1 MPAAAR
7 EGNLPP
13 SRSRRRPRSALGR
26 TATATASLLTA
37 AAAALLLSSS
47 CGGGPLRAA
56 EAFVGGAPPAHRMRR
71 APIDLSPGTTSSR
84 AAGSSSSTTRILTT
98 GTGTAPLGMAINSS
112 DMQLHDPRLSPSL
125 LAPAEERRLLALA
138 AESARLRSVE
148 RALAL
153 STPRHS
159 QTLAA
164 KASAAGYGE
173 DEEGREKYEAA
184 YEAGQMAREELIT
197 RNMGLVHHVV
207 NGIVGGSG
215 GRSRKNSNNSK
226 NSSMN
231 RPRVR
236 LNSLS
241 RDDLLQEGALGL
253 SRAIDRYD
261 PTLTNGGRFA
271 TYATYWIR
279 AAVLRAIAE
288 RDDLVRVP
296 VYVSETVRKLTA
308 AAGRLGIDLDEEAVV
323 RGVVGERA
331 SRDAAWREATRAKQ
345 LAEEAGLS
353 DRQLAEAV
361 RVRRRRRGGGYT
373 SLDGWDRSRLLGG
386 GATARAQRVVTP
398 TAAAPRAAAAAAAS
412 ASASPSMATT
422 STGPGAASP
431 AAAAANGSVAVT
443 PTGETTDDVDAMRRV
458 LAEHLKPKEMEAL
471 SWRYGLNRA
480 QADTA
485 TDVHTKTATT
495 IAKTTTIATAAT
507 TTTTAR
513 TTRPQ
518 RPTPVVRKDYEE
530 EALEELFGT
539 DGMLAS
545 YSANPLPSTAWAI
558 QDRRSEGAASNN
570 KKKKKEAPPQAP
582 TTTATAPAKGGRW
595 GEAMSF
601 AEVGHNMAVSAE
613 YGRRLCGQALRKLQ
627 DAADEG
633 RLEFQPDWLSA

>member
-1 MPAAAR
+1 MPAAAK

-37 AAAALLLSSS
+37 TAAALLLLSSS
-47 CGGGPLRAA
+47 CGGGPLRPA
-56 EAFVGGAPPAHRMRR
+56 EAFVGVPPAPPSPHRIPVRR
-71 APIDLSPGTTSSR
+71 PTLGLSPG
-84 AAGSSSSTTRILTT
+84 SSSFTSVLTA
-98 GTGTAPLGMAINSS
+98 GTGAPLGMAINSS
-112 DMQLHDPRLSPSL
+112 DMRLYDPRLSPPL
-125 LAPAEERRLLALA
+125 PTPAEEGRLLALA

-148 RALAL
+148 RDLAL
-153 STPRHS
+153 STPRHYR
-159 QTLAA
+159 QTLSA

-173 DEEGREKYEAA
+173 DETGMEKYEAA

-207 NGIVGGSG
+207 NGIVGGSSG
-215 GRSRKNSNNSK
+215 SNNK
-226 NSSMN
+226 NSSKS

-261 PTLTNGGRFA
+261 PTATNGGRFA

-386 GATARAQRVVTP
+386 GPKARAQ
-398 TAAAPRAAAAAAAS
+398 
-412 ASASPSMATT
+412 
-422 STGPGAASP
+422 G
-431 AAAAANGSVAVT
+431 
-443 PTGETTDDVDAMRRV
+443 
-458 LAEHLKPKEMEAL
+458 
-471 SWRYGLNRA
+471 
-480 QADTA
+480 
-485 TDVHTKTATT
+485 
-495 IAKTTTIATAAT
+495 
-507 TTTTAR
+507 
-513 TTRPQ
+513 
-518 RPTPVVRKDYEE
+518 
-530 EALEELFGT
+530 
-539 DGMLAS
+539 
-545 YSANPLPSTAWAI
+545 
-558 QDRRSEGAASNN
+558 
-570 KKKKKEAPPQAP
+570 
-582 TTTATAPAKGGRW
+582 
-595 GEAMSF
+595 
-601 AEVGHNMAVSAE
+601 
-613 YGRRLCGQALRKLQ
+613 
-627 DAADEG
+627 
-633 RLEFQPDWLSA
+633 

>member
-1 MPAAAR
+1 
-7 EGNLPP
+7 
-13 SRSRRRPRSALGR
+13 
-26 TATATASLLTA
+26 
-37 AAAALLLSSS
+37 
-47 CGGGPLRAA
+47 
-56 EAFVGGAPPAHRMRR
+56 
-71 APIDLSPGTTSSR
+71 
-84 AAGSSSSTTRILTT
+84 
-98 GTGTAPLGMAINSS
+98 MAISSS
-112 DMQLHDPRLSPSL
+112 DMQIYHPRLLPPPPPPPP
-125 LAPAEERRLLALA
+125 APGEEVRLLALA
-138 AESARLRSVE
+138 AEYARLRSVE
-148 RALAL
+148 RALVLTA
-153 STPRHS
+153 PRHR
-159 QTLAA
+159 QTLPARV
-164 KASAAGYGE
+164 SAAGYE
-173 DEEGREKYEAA
+173 DGAGGREKYEAA
-184 YEAGQMAREELIT
+184 YDEGQKARDELIT

-207 NGIVGGSG
+207 NGIVGGRSSG
-215 GRSRKNSNNSK
+215 SSKSSSK
-226 NSSMN
+226 NQ
-231 RPRVR
+231 PRVR

-261 PTLTNGGRFA
+261 PTATNGGRFA

-296 VYVSETVRKLTA
+296 VYVSEGVRKLSVA
-308 AAGRLGIDLDEEAVV
+308 AQRLGIDLDEDSMV
-323 RGVVGERA
+323 RGVVGEQA
-331 SRDAAWREATRAKQ
+331 SRDAAWREAARAKQ

-361 RVRRRRRGGGYT
+361 KVRRRRRGGGYT

-386 GATARAQRVVTP
+386 AKARARAVTP
-398 TAAAPRAAAAAAAS
+398 TAAAPRAAAAAAA
-412 ASASPSMATT
+412 ASASPSVATT
-422 STGPGAASP
+422 GTGTASP
-431 AAAAANGSVAVT
+431 VAAANGSVAVT
-443 PTGETTDDVDAMRRV
+443 PTGETTDDADAIRRV

-480 QADTA
+480 QAS
-485 TDVHTKTATT
+485 DVNTKTA
-495 IAKTTTIATAAT
+495 ITTTAT
-507 TTTTAR
+507 TTA

-558 QDRRSEGAASNN
+558 QDSRSEGAASNN
-570 KKKKKEAPPQAP
+570 KKKEAPQAI
-582 TTTATAPAKGGRW
+582 TTTTTTAPAKGGRW

-601 AEVGHNMAVSAE
+601 AEVGRNMAVSAE

>member
-1 MPAAAR
+1 M
-7 EGNLPP
+7 
-13 SRSRRRPRSALGR
+13 
-26 TATATASLLTA
+26 
-37 AAAALLLSSS
+37 
-47 CGGGPLRAA
+47 
-56 EAFVGGAPPAHRMRR
+56 APPRRRMRR
-71 APIDLSPGTTSSR
+71 PPIDLSPGTSSR
-84 AAGSSSSTTRILTT
+84 AAGSSSAAGSILAAGST
-98 GTGTAPLGMAINSS
+98 ALGMAISSS
-112 DMQLHDPRLSPSL
+112 DMQLCDPRLPPPLTPGEEGNL
-125 LAPAEERRLLALA
+125 LSLA
-138 AESARLRSVE
+138 AEYARLRSVE
-148 RALAL
+148 RELAL
-153 STPRHS
+153 SAPRHR
-159 QTLAA
+159 QTLSA

-173 DEEGREKYEAA
+173 DEESRERYESA
-184 YEAGQMAREELIT
+184 YGQGQKARDELIT

-207 NGIVGGSG
+207 NGIVGGG
-215 GRSRKNSNNSK
+215 KRRNSSNSNSK
-226 NSSMN
+226 NS

-253 SRAIDRYD
+253 SRAIDRHD
-261 PTLTNGGRFA
+261 PAQSNGGRFA

-296 VYVSETVRKLTA
+296 VYVSEGVRKLTA
-308 AAGRLGIDLDEEAVV
+308 AAQRLGIDLDEDSVV
-323 RGVVGERA
+323 RGVVGEQA
-331 SRDAAWREATRAKQ
+331 SRDAAWREAGRARR

-373 SLDGWDRSRLLGG
+373 SLDGWDRTRLLGG
-386 GATARAQRVVTP
+386 AGARARAGAP
-398 TAAAPRAAAAAAAS
+398 AAAAPRAAAAAAA
-412 ASASPSMATT
+412 ASASPSVATT
-422 STGPGAASP
+422 GAGTASP
-431 AAAAANGSVAVT
+431 AAAANGGSVAVT
-443 PTGETTDDVDAMRRV
+443 PAGETTDDVDAIRRV